1 MWRVQDRLECLPV
14 SPWVLWSRVVW
25 LAVLSTINLW
35 TGNAAFLYID
45 AGFITMLK
53 VPQLIYIYNIQ
64 ICINYILIIIYIFP
78 IRLSFHPRS

>member
-1 MWRVQDRLECLPV
+1 VQDRLECLPV

-53 VPQLIYIYNIQ
+53 VTQ
-64 ICINYILIIIYIFP
+64 
-78 IRLSFHPRS
+78 H